1 MTRDKS
7 IDLLRSLGLIL
18 VILVHSS
25 APYTISQIRSFD
37 VPLMVFV
44 SALTFKPISV
54 NQYFSYLWKRTKRLV
69 IPTWLFAAFFL
80 LFLFVLQSAVMQAI
94 GKNLDVFRANML
106 LPTFLLWNRGGVGYL
121 WIIRVFLLVMVIS
134 PFLQM
139 LIKKLDSKW
148 IVLII
153 FIALLCTDGL
163 YYILQTCPMNSTLS
177 FILDEYMIYLLGY
190 GAVFLSGLELA
201 QRSTP
206 KSKAIYV
213 FLLVLLVCLIVTMVI
228 RNGLPICFSDY
239 KYPPRFYFL
248 AYGIIISSLLWLP
261 RNYYSKVNNIKILQF
276 MGQNSM
282 WIYLWHI
289 FVLYVASVVPMP
301 WFVKWPVVT
310 LASTFIVWM
319 QSKIADKIPGQF
331 SKYLKG

>member
-106 LPTFLLWNRGGVGYL
+106 LPTFLLWNQGGGRILMDNTCISVG
-121 WIIRVFLLVMVIS
+121 
-134 PFLQM
+134 
-139 LIKKLDSKW
+139 
-148 IVLII
+148 
-153 FIALLCTDGL
+153 DG
-163 YYILQTCPMNSTLS
+163 Y
-177 FILDEYMIYLLGY
+177 
-190 GAVFLSGLELA
+190 
-201 QRSTP
+201 
-206 KSKAIYV
+206 
-213 FLLVLLVCLIVTMVI
+213 
-228 RNGLPICFSDY
+228 FSIPSD
-239 KYPPRFYFL
+239 
-248 AYGIIISSLLWLP
+248 
-261 RNYYSKVNNIKILQF
+261 VNKE
-276 MGQNSM
+276 
-282 WIYLWHI
+282 
-289 FVLYVASVVPMP
+289 
-301 WFVKWPVVT
+301 T
-310 LASTFIVWM
+310 
-319 QSKIADKIPGQF
+319 
-331 SKYLKG
+331 